1 MVGVRTRKIEL
12 LLLFWGKSPKTFQK
26 SKMGYI
32 LKLILH
38 LLISSKNDCSF
49 GRSVLN
55 KEMKAETGIY
65 PTFRRGSSG

>member
-65 PTFRRGSSG
+65 PTSRRGSSG